1 MTWLAFEFMQRAALA
16 AALVGV
22 AAPSIGVYLVQRRLS
37 LMGDGIGHVAFA
49 GVAAGF
55 LTHTEPLYTAVLAAV
70 GGAIAIELLR
80 RRGRMAGDLAL
91 ALLFYGGIATGL
103 LLAGLAG
110 ESTTSLVAYLFGSVL
125 TVGYSDL
132 VVMGALS
139 VTVLT
144 VTMLLRK
151 ELFAISYDEEVA
163 ETMGLPVGSL
173 NLLLAVL
180 TAVTIAV
187 AMRIVGILLVASM
200 LVLPV
205 ATAQQLTKTFAGA
218 VNVSLVLGLVIAVA
232 GLVIAFYA
240 NVAPA
245 ATIALTAIGCFALAS
260 LMRFFVMGAR
270 A

>member
-1 MTWLAFEFMQRAALA
+1 MTWLSFEFMQRAILA
-16 AALVGV
+16 AALVGL
-22 AAPSIGVYLVQRRLS
+22 AAPSIGVYLVQRKLS

-55 LTHTEPLYTAVLAAV
+55 LTNTEPLYTAILAAV

-80 RRGRMAGDLAL
+80 RQGRMSGDLAL

-110 ESTTSLVAYLFGSVL
+110 ESTTGLVGYLFGSVL
-125 TVGYSDL
+125 TVAPSDL
-132 VVMGALS
+132 VVMGAVSL
-139 VTVLT
+139 TVLA

-163 ETMGLPVGSL
+163 ETMGLPVREL
-173 NLLLAVL
+173 NLLLLVL
-180 TAVTIAV
+180 AAVTIAV

-205 ATAQQLTKTFAGA
+205 AAAQQLTKSFAGT
-218 VNVSLVLGLVIAVA
+218 VNISLALGLAIGVA

-245 ATIALTAIGCFALAS
+245 ATIALTAIGCFAVTSALR
-260 LMRFFVMGAR
+260 RFVTGA
-270 A
+270 

>member
-1 MTWLAFEFMQRAALA
+1 MTWLSYEFMQRAMVA
-16 AALVGV
+16 AALVGL
-22 AAPSIGVYLVQRRLS
+22 AAPSIGVYLVQRKLS

-55 LTHTEPLYTAVLAAV
+55 LTNTEPLYTAIVAAV

-80 RRGRMAGDLAL
+80 RQGRMTGDLAL

-103 LLAGLAG
+103 LLAGLAN
-110 ESTTSLVAYLFGSVL
+110 EPTTGLVGYLFGSVL
-125 TVGYSDL
+125 TVSTSDL
-132 VVMGALS
+132 VVMGGVS
-139 VTVLT
+139 VTVLA
-144 VTMLLRK
+144 VTILLRK

-163 ETMGLPVGSL
+163 ATMGLAVRGL
-173 NLLLAVL
+173 NLMLVVLA
-180 TAVTIAV
+180 AVTIAV

-205 ATAQQLTKTFAGA
+205 AAAQQLTKSFTST
-218 VNVSLVLGLVIAVA
+218 VNISLVLGLTIGVA

-245 ATIALTAIGCFALAS
+245 ATIALTAIGCCGVAS
-260 LMRFFVMGAR
+260 VMRRLVTGP
-270 A
+270 